1 LVKKISFLFM
11 LFSLFIYGEKVEI
24 KSQTMEANDLTKEV
38 HFRGNVKIKE
48 GISRLNSKEAI
59 VYLDKNNKAKEY
71 RAVGSVDFYIKKD
84 GNEYK
89 GKAGEVRYFPSTN
102 VYHLKIDARVED
114 LINKRVLTGNVMILD
129 MNKKQAR
136 VDGKKNQ
143 PIEFIF
149 ETKDK

>member
-1 LVKKISFLFM
+1 MVKKILFLFA

-24 KSQTMEANDLTKEV
+24 NSQTMEANDLTKEV
-38 HFRGNVKIKE
+38 RFNGNVKIKE
-48 GISRLNSKEAI
+48 GISWLHSKEAV
-59 VYLDKNNKAKEY
+59 VYMDKNNKAKEY
-71 RAVGSVDFYIKKD
+71 RAIGNVDFYIKKD
-84 GNEYK
+84 GNEYR
-89 GKAGEVRYFPSTN
+89 GKAGEVIYFPSTN
-102 VYHLKIDARVED
+102 IYHLKIDAQVED
-114 LINKRVLTGNVMILD
+114 RINKRVLTGNEMILD